1 MALIGAATL
10 VVAFA
15 WPYFSHAREFGFERA
30 PPQSVPLDR
39 YLHVLPQNLMYGSFL
54 GHGMGNQNAAHF
66 QGFLA
71 LALCLPGGTVLLRQ
85 RPKRATALLFLGA
98 FSLVA
103 SLGPEI
109 WVGGL
114 RLGPLARS

>member
-1 MALIGAATL
+1 M
-10 VVAFA
+10 
-15 WPYFSHAREFGFERA
+15 
-30 PPQSVPLDR
+30 PL
-39 YLHVLPQNLMYGSFL
+39 
-54 GHGMGNQNAAHF
+54 HF